1 MNSWSKF
8 VTKFYKDKKRTN
20 KNYKFKNA
28 MKDAKK
34 PYRCMKNKTMKKRK

>member
-1 MNSWSKF
+1 MNAWAKF
-8 VTKFYKDKKRTN
+8 VTKFYKDKKKTN

-34 PYRCMKNKTMKKRK
+34 FYKKNKTMKKK

>member
-1 MNSWSKF
+1 MNAWAKF
-8 VTKFYKDKKRTN
+8 VTKFYKDKKKTN

-34 PYRCMKNKTMKKRK
+34 LYKKNKTMKKK